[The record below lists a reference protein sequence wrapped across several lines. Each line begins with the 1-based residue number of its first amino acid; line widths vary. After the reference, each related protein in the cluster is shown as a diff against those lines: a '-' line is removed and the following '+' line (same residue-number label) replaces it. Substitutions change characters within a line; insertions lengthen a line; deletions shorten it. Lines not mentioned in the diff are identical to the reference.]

1 VSTPGSLAELLFL
14 QGRVALVTG
23 ASRGLGQAFAAAL
36 AEAGAD
42 LVIACRHL
50 AELGETAVAAQG
62 LGRQVLAL
70 EADIRSEEAVRALVG
85 SAVERFG
92 RIDVLVNNAGTERQ
106 NLPPE
111 QTSLESWKEVL
122 DVNLN
127 GQFLCARE
135 VGKVMI
141 RRRAGKIIN
150 LASISGQ
157 IVNRYFHG
165 GSYDVSKADVVGL
178 TRALA
183 AEWAPYNIN
192 VIALAPG
199 YYGTAPNLRWF
210 QGNPQIHR
218 QVLDLIPLGR
228 LGDLRELAA
237 LVAVLASDVS
247 NYMTGSTVLID
258 GGYTLW

>member
-1 VSTPGSLAELLFL
+1 MVSLADLFSL
-14 QGRVALVTG
+14 RGRVALVTG
-23 ASRGLGQAFAAAL
+23 ASRGLGQAFAGAL

-42 LVIACRHL
+42 LVIVSRHL
-50 AELGETAVAAQG
+50 GELGETAGAVRAN
-62 LGRQVLAL
+62 GREVLSL
-70 EADIRSEEAVRALVG
+70 EADIRQEEAVREMVTRT
-85 SAVERFG
+85 VERFG
-92 RIDVLVNNAGTERQ
+92 RLDVLVNNAGTERQ

-122 DVNLN
+122 DINLN

-135 VGKVMI
+135 AGRVMI
-141 RRRAGKIIN
+141 PRRAGKIIN
-150 LASISGQ
+150 LASMSGMV
-157 IVNRYFHG
+157 INRYFHG
-165 GSYDVSKADVVGL
+165 GSYDVSKAAVVGL
-178 TRALA
+178 TKALA
-183 AEWAPYNIN
+183 AEWAPYNLN

-210 QGNPQIHR
+210 QGNPEIHR

-237 LVAVLASDVS
+237 LLVVLASDVS
-247 NYMTGSTVLID
+247 NYMTGSTVVID

>member
-1 VSTPGSLAELLFL
+1 VSLAELLSL
-14 QGRVALVTG
+14 SGRVALVTG

-50 AELGETAVAAQG
+50 ADLAPTAEAVKAH
-62 LGRQVLAL
+62 GRQVLPL
-70 EADIRSEEAVRALVG
+70 EADIRSEEAVRAMMG
-85 SAVERFG
+85 RAVERFG
-92 RIDVLVNNAGTERQ
+92 RIDVLVNNAATERR

-111 QTSLESWKEVL
+111 RTTQESWKEVL

-135 VGKVMI
+135 AGKVMI
-141 RRRAGKIIN
+141 PRRAGKIIN

-157 IVNRYFHG
+157 VINRYFHG
-165 GSYDVSKADVVGL
+165 GSYDVSKAAVVGL
-178 TRALA
+178 TKALA

-210 QGNPQIHR
+210 EANPEIHR
-218 QVLDLIPLGR
+218 KVLDLIPLGR
-228 LGDLRELAA
+228 LGDIRELAA
-237 LVAVLASDVS
+237 LVAVLAADVS